1 MLLNTL
7 HDNFVILKI
16 FLRASHLF
24 LSKNDDLK
32 NLKKLKNMEFNWKL
46 LKKACFSPKMA
57 QKAPRDPLGPTSMEK
72 IIVPSSQDRKTQW
85 KKKEFLNY
93 LP

>member
-7 HDNFVILKI
+7 FDNFVILKV

-24 LSKNDDLK
+24 LSKTGDFK

-57 QKAPRDPLGPTSMEK
+57 QKPTRDPLGPTSMEK
-72 IIVPSSQDRKTQW
+72 IIVPSSQDIKTR

>member
-7 HDNFVILKI
+7 FDNFVLKV

-24 LSKNDDLK
+24 LSNTGDFK

-46 LKKACFSPKMA
+46 LKKARFSPKMA
-57 QKAPRDPLGPTSMEK
+57 QMAPRDPLGPPGMAKT
-72 IIVPSSQDRKTQW
+72 IILSCQDMKTQW

>member
-7 HDNFVILKI
+7 FDNFVILKV
-16 FLRASHLF
+16 FLWASNLF
-24 LSKNDDLK
+24 LSKTGDLK

-46 LKKACFSPKMA
+46 LKKARFSPKMA
-57 QKAPRDPLGPTSMEK
+57 QKAPRDPLGPPGMAK
-72 IIVPSSQDRKTQW
+72 IIVPSCQDMKTQW